1 MAHGAPRMVS
11 MGVISARG
19 TPKISLFAANLI
31 QCNEDGKG
39 EPDGEAHCPERVGIG
54 DERHRGR

>member
-19 TPKISLFAANLI
+19 TPKINLFAANLI

-39 EPDGEAHCPERVGIG
+39 EPDGKNIAPSKSA
-54 DERHRGR
+54 